1 MNGQTILVPV
11 SLKFIVFCYGS
22 FWERKDSRKHVDKTK
37 RKEVFLIAPLQGI
50 DFQ

>member
-1 MNGQTILVPV
+1 MVL
-11 SLKFIVFCYGS
+11 FGS
-22 FWERKDSRKHVDKTK
+22 AKIAGSMWIKQK